1 MKWWRRGLVALTAL
15 AAFTFLAFYF
25 RRVPDPVFQGKAISA
40 WTSDLLNPD
49 YSVRNQ
55 AQTTLTY
62 IGSPAVPQL
71 RTFLQKDNRSWQKL
85 AQKFTR
91 YVPRLSYKAYDAAL
105 CRERAAMVLAEMGP
119 VGCDAAVDLIQ
130 CLRYPESVSTIE
142 HALRRMGRAT
152 EPFLRQG
159 LNDRN
164 PTIREGAARLIGQL
178 ANIDVAT
185 ESALTAALQDKAAGV
200 RRQAALSF
208 GELRQCREN
217 VDRAL
222 STALLKDSVPQVRE
236 SAAEALGKHKC
247 RSSGSLTAVEMGMSD
262 HSTIVR
268 LQSAK
273 AFWLITG
280 DSARVLPVLIQ
291 LLETQEGWQANYVLG
306 MLGES
311 AAPAIPA
318 LVRVLRTE
326 RVPRPFRTPPSSVFA
341 LGEIGGPAV
350 PALLPVLQDPDPHNR
365 FSGVM
370 AFGLMGARGKAAIP
384 ALLDLLRDKDDEVRH
399 AAALTLGFIGAD
411 SELVVKGLAE
421 CLRAEDI
428 YMRSTAVQI
437 LQQIAPSN
445 EWVAQAE

>member
-15 AAFTFLAFYF
+15 AAFTLLAFQF
-25 RRVPDPVFQGKAISA
+25 RRIPDPIFQGKPIST
-40 WTSDLLNPD
+40 WTSELVNPD
-49 YSVRNQ
+49 YSVRSQ

-62 IGSPAVPQL
+62 IGSSAVPQL
-71 RTFLQKDNRSWQKL
+71 RKFLRKENRSWQKL
-85 AQKFTR
+85 AQRLTR
-91 YVPRLSYKAYDAAL
+91 YFPRLGYNAYDAAL
-105 CRERAAMVLAEMGP
+105 CRERAAMVLAEIGP
-119 VGCDAAVDLIQ
+119 VGCEAAPDLIQ

-164 PTIREGAARLIGQL
+164 ATIREGAARLIGQL
-178 ANIDVAT
+178 GTIDMAT
-185 ESALTAALQDKAAGV
+185 ESKLTAALQDKAAGV

-208 GELRQCREN
+208 GELRQCHEN
-217 VDRAL
+217 VDCAL
-222 STALLKDSVPQVRE
+222 CTALLRDSVPQVRE

-247 RSSGSLTAVEMGMSD
+247 RSSGSLAAVEKGMSD
-262 HSTIVR
+262 KSTIVR

-280 DSARVLPVLIQ
+280 DSARVLPILIQ
-291 LLETQEGWQANYVLG
+291 LLETLEGWQANYVLG
-306 MLGES
+306 MLGEA

-318 LVRVLRTE
+318 LVRVLQTE

-341 LGEIGGPAV
+341 LAEIGGPAV
-350 PALLPVLQDPDPHNR
+350 AALLPVLHDADPHNR
-365 FSGVM
+365 FSAVM
-370 AFGLMGARGKAAIP
+370 AFGLMGARAKAAVP

-399 AAALTLGFIGAD
+399 ATALTLGFIGAD
-411 SELVVKGLAE
+411 SEPVVKGLAE

-437 LQQIAPSN
+437 LQQIAPSK